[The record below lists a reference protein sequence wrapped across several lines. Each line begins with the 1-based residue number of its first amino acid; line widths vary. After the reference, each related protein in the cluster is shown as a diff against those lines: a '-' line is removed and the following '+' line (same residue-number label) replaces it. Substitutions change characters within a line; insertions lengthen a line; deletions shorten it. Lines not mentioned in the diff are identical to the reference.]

1 MAAYSGR
8 NLIIGRTG
16 PTYTAIAS
24 VSAKSVEINNSGVD
38 ITTDDSD
45 GWQTMLA
52 EPGVR
57 AVNLSISGVAD
68 DTDETLLDAIML
80 GTSSIVLE
88 DIQVKFDGGGTGKTA
103 LTGDFQFTSLSYSG
117 EKDGGTGF
125 EANMTSSGAI
135 VQSTLA

>member
-24 VSAKSVEINNSGVD
+24 VSSKSVEVSNSGVD
-38 ITTDDSD
+38 VTTDDST
-45 GWQTMLA
+45 GWQTMLP
-52 EPGVR
+52 EPGTRV
-57 AVNLSISGVAD
+57 VNLSISGVAD

-103 LTGDFQFTSLSYSG
+103 LTGDFQFSSISFSG
-117 EKDGGTGF
+117 EKDGAVGF
-125 EANMTSSGAI
+125 EATMTSSGAI
-135 VQSTLA
+135 VQSTLS

>member
-8 NLIIGRTG
+8 DLIIGRTG
-16 PTYTAIAS
+16 PTYTAIAA

-68 DTDETLLDAIML
+68 DTDEDLLDAIML

-88 DIQVKFDGGGTGKTA
+88 DLQIKFDGGGTGKTA
-103 LTGDFQFTSLSYSG
+103 LTGDFQFSSLSFSG
-117 EKDGGTGF
+117 EKDGATGF
-125 EANMTSSGAI
+125 EATLTSSGAI
-135 VQSTLA
+135 VQSTLS